1 MSKVKVPH
9 QIRYSNLK
17 LQRIRAGMT
26 QKPLAEASGIPVK
39 TLGNIEQKRR
49 NINHCRVDI
58 VYRLAS
64 ALGCEM
70 IDILDLEE
78 MSEIINKK

>member
-26 QKPLAEASGIPVK
+26 QKQLAEASGIPVK